1 MWNLEI
7 VEPEGEFLNC
17 MQKFATEITRR
28 CGRVLQRLVFV
39 GDRENGFVASNGR
52 WRSMAREVNRSR

>member
-7 VEPEGEFLNC
+7 VEPEGEFLNS

-39 GDRENGFVASNGR
+39 GGREDGFVASN
-52 WRSMAREVNRSR
+52 SR